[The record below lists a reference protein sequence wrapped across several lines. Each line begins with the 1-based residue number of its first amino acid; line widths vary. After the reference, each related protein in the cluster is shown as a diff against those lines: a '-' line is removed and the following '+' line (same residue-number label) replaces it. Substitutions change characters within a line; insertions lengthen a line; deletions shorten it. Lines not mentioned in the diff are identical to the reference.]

1 MIGECHA
8 RKKNVFKKKKIPV
21 TAYSPPS
28 PLTPTNRSTRISFAV
43 TLESKTAA
51 PPVGRFFF
59 VLNAGL
65 AEVDFERQRADLLAI
80 LRLLDSDGDHGAQ
93 VEGVDFVGVVQEL
106 FVSVDAQLEKTQN
119 GGDR

>member
-1 MIGECHA
+1 M
-8 RKKNVFKKKKIPV
+8 

-28 PLTPTNRSTRISFAV
+28 PLTPTNRPTRISFAV

-59 VLNAGL
+59 VVLNAGL

-80 LRLLDSDGDHGAQ
+80 LRLLDGDGDHGAQ

-119 GGDR
+119 RGNR